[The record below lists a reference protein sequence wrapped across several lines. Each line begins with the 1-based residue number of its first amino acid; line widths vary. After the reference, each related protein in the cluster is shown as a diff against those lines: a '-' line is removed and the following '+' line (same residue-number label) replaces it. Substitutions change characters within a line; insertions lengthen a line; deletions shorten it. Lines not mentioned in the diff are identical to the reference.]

1 MAEEVLALRERLLF
15 QTTCSVCLELFR
27 EPVLTAC
34 GHSFCQH
41 CLAGVLGYPP
51 RSAACPQ
58 CRDPVQPGSARPNRS
73 LGDVADAVRSLGEVA
88 AWPRCPQHGKP
99 LALFCQA
106 PCAALVCAL
115 CREGPEHR
123 LHGVRPA
130 EEAARELR
138 ETLQRNLLSLQE
150 HKQYLNSRGDQKS
163 DKLLTAV
170 MWELQR
176 LPETFEE
183 LQRCMEE
190 QKKILLAQLEQMSQ
204 ELVSKS
210 DEYKSRVLERQSLL
224 DTVIAQIKEK
234 RDQPAVK
241 FLMEVGRILRS
252 CEAAKAPIP
261 EPVSSELQRSVES
274 LTWKSRQVADIAD
287 KFKVSLRN
295 EMDRGKREQVT
306 LDPETANLGLI
317 LSDDRKTVRF
327 SGKYNPPDIPKRFT
341 GNLSVLGS
349 QGFTSGRHY
358 WEVEVWNKGSWALGV
373 ALESV
378 PRKELLNLLRSEK
391 VWALQLDW
399 RGQYRAERVSPYPLA
414 LGEAPQRIRLH
425 LDYEAGQVTF
435 YNAKDMT
442 QILQFEA
449 TFTEKVFPY
458 FWVCSKDTHIR
469 VV

>member
-15 QTTCSVCLELFR
+15 QSTCSVCLELFR

-41 CLAGVLGYPP
+41 CLVG
-51 RSAACPQ
+51 SAACPQ
-58 CRDPVQPGSARPNRS
+58 CRAPVPPGSVRPNRS
-73 LGDVADAVRSLGEVA
+73 LGDVAEAVRSLGEVA
-88 AWPRCPQHGKP
+88 VWPRCPQHGKP
-99 LALFCQA
+99 LALFCE
-106 PCAALVCAL
+106 PCAVLLCAI
-115 CREGPEHR
+115 CRDGPEHR
-123 LHGVRPA
+123 LHRLRPA

-138 ETLQRNLLSLQE
+138 ETLQKNLLSLQE
-150 HKQYLNSRGDQKS
+150 HKKYLKSSGDQKS

-170 MWELQR
+170 TWELQR
-176 LPETFEE
+176 VPETFKD
-183 LQRCMEE
+183 LQQFMEE
-190 QKKILLAQLEQMSQ
+190 QKKILVAQLEQMSQ

-224 DTVIAQIKEK
+224 DTVIAQIQEK

-241 FLMEVGRILRS
+241 FLMDVGRILHS
-252 CEAAKAPIP
+252 CKAAKAPIP
-261 EPVSSELQRSVES
+261 EAVSSELQKSVES
-274 LTWKSRQVADIAD
+274 LTWKSQWIVGIMD
-287 KFKVSLRN
+287 KFKVSLRT

-306 LDPETANLGLI
+306 LDQETANLDLI

-358 WEVEVWNKGSWALGV
+358 WEVEVQNKGSWALGV

-378 PRKELLNLLRSEK
+378 PRKESLNLLRSEK

-399 RGQYRAERVSPYPLA
+399 TGQYRAERVSPYPLV
-414 LGEAPQRIRLH
+414 LREAPQRIRVH
-425 LDYEAGQVTF
+425 LDYEAGKVTF

-458 FWVCSKDTHIR
+458 FWVCSKGIHIR
-469 VV
+469 VCD